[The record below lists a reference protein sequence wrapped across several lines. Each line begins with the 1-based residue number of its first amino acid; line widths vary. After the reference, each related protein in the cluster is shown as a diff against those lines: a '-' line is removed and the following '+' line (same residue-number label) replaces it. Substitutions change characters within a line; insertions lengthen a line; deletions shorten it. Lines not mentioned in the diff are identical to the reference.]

1 VAALNQ
7 REQAELFRSYHL
19 APPVLVLP
27 NVWDVA
33 SAVVV
38 AGTPGA
44 RALATTS
51 AGVAWSR
58 GYPDGEAI
66 PRDEMLE
73 EVRRIAAAVDL
84 PVSADL
90 EGGYGDPGETA
101 RLAIEAGA
109 VGMNLEDGIRHEVLR
124 PVEEGVAAVRAVV
137 AAGEQAAVPLVL
149 NARTDVFLVGAGSA
163 EEQLEAAIERLNAYL
178 EAGADCGFAVGAREP
193 EAIERLTREVRGP
206 VSIFAGPGSPTTA
219 ELERLG
225 VARISVAT
233 GAARAAY
240 SLVSAIAQELFT
252 AGTYDYLV
260 PATDPPPNLNELLA

>member
-1 VAALNQ
+1 MTQ
-7 REQAELFRSYHL
+7 RERAELFRSYHL

-33 SAVVV
+33 TAVVV
-38 AGTPGA
+38 ANTPGA

-58 GYPDGEAI
+58 GYPDGEVI

-73 EVRRIAAAVDL
+73 EVRRIVAAVEL
-84 PVSADL
+84 PVTADL

-109 VGMNLEDGIRHEVLR
+109 VGLNIEDGIGHKVLR
-124 PVEEGVAAVRAVV
+124 PVEEAVEAIRAVV
-137 AAGEQAAVPLVL
+137 AAGKQAGVPLVV
-149 NARTDVFLVGAGSA
+149 NARSDSFLIGEGSA
-163 EEQLEAAIERLNAYL
+163 EEQLETTIERLNAYL

-193 EAIERLTREVRGP
+193 EAIHRLTRMVRGP
-206 VSIFAGPGSPTTA
+206 VSIFAGPGWPTVS
-219 ELERLG
+219 ELESLG

-233 GAARAAY
+233 GTARAAY
-240 SLVSAIAQELFT
+240 SLVAAIAEELFT
-252 AGTYDYLV
+252 AGTYDRLV
-260 PATDPPPNLNELLA
+260 PATDSPPNLNELLG

>member
-1 VAALNQ
+1 VATLSR

-38 AGTPGA
+38 AATPGA

-51 AGVAWSR
+51 AGVAWAR
-58 GYPDGEAI
+58 GYPDGEVI

-73 EVRRIAAAVDL
+73 EVRRIVDAVEL
-84 PVSADL
+84 PVTADL
-90 EGGYGDPGETA
+90 EGGYGNPGETA

-109 VGMNLEDGIRHEVLR
+109 VGLNLEDGIRHEVLR
-124 PVEEGVAAVRAVV
+124 PVEEHVESVRAVV
-137 AAGEQAAVPLVL
+137 AAGEQAGVPLVV

-163 EEQLEAAIERLNAYL
+163 EEQLETAIERLNAYL

-206 VSIFAGPGSPTTA
+206 VSIFAGPGWPTVA
-219 ELERLG
+219 ELESLG

-240 SLVSAIAQELFT
+240 SLVSAIAEELFT
-252 AGTYDYLV
+252 AGTYDRLV
-260 PATDPPPNLNELLA
+260 PATDHPPNLNDLLA